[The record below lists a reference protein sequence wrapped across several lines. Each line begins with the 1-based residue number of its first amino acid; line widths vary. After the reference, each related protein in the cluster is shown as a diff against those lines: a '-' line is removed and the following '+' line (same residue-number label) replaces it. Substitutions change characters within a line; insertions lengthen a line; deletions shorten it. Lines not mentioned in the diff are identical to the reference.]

1 VNRRKLILFRVWIFL
16 SCVLVSLFFGI
27 PDLYCSTY
35 PLNEESVFCAYFMMS
50 GDDVNERDVEE
61 FCFSSGRPV
70 YTSFKPSEMFT
81 KQSIKR
87 EKIKIVKK
95 IESIGSDPL
104 FVWELKESAI
114 YEKKDNNR
122 SRFVLNY
129 KNLPQ
134 PTYYINSKITKSG
147 KRLIGKAINSFL
159 KKNDNK
165 YDLKD
170 LHIKVTLRPEKTA
183 YGYQKRNIVYENVVL
198 PIRYVI
204 FHPIKVQIL
213 DKTMTID

>member
-1 VNRRKLILFRVWIFL
+1 MSRSKLLLFCVRIFL
-16 SCVLVSLFFGI
+16 SWILISFFFGI

-35 PLNEESVFCAYFMMS
+35 PLNEESVFCVYFMMS

-61 FCFSSGRPV
+61 FCFNSGKPV

-81 KQSIKR
+81 KQSIIR
-87 EKIKIVKK
+87 EKIKIEKK
-95 IESIGSDPL
+95 IESIGNDSL
-104 FVWELKESAI
+104 FVWELDEPAL
-114 YEKKDNNR
+114 YENFDDKKGG
-122 SRFVLNY
+122 FVLNY
-129 KNLPQ
+129 KYLPQ
-134 PTYYINSKITKSG
+134 PTYYINSEITKSG
-147 KRLIGKAINSFL
+147 KRILGKVINSFF
-159 KKNDNK
+159 KKNGNK

-183 YGYQKRNIVYENVVL
+183 YSYQKRNIVYENVVL